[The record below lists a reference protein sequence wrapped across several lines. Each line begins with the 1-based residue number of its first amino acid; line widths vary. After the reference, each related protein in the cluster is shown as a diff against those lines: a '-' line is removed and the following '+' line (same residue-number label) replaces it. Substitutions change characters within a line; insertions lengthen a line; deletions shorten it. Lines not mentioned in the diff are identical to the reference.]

1 MAVLV
6 SNLRFFTFF
15 RWYMNDFGLVF
26 DELLKHAAHAQT
38 EIGCPD
44 TSVIEQPTVSPN
56 LFLSVFILGV

>member
-1 MAVLV
+1 
-6 SNLRFFTFF
+6 
-15 RWYMNDFGLVF
+15 MNDFGLVF

-44 TSVIEQPTVSPN
+44 TSMIEQPTVSPN